1 MKSYFSCLLFLIFLM
16 TSCKDETVNRQ
27 AENAK
32 DVKKKAVIFDH
43 INKGWNFNAQ
53 PTNAVSRSLLNTWTE
68 WRDFHNELA
77 QKPKMTIGAFQKKA
91 KSLSKKIAALTNTI
105 PSPYNKPEIRS
116 RIAVVATKIN
126 ALNLYI
132 NLDAIPE
139 QKVVPLV
146 AEINMELASLQAQL
160 DEIVRKSLIPIEEGE
175 SDFIRMQD
183 TARAISSH
191 TNPENLPGIE

>member
-1 MKSYFSCLLFLIFLM
+1 M
-16 TSCKDETVNRQ
+16 TSCKDEATNRH

-32 DVKKKAVIFDH
+32 NVKKKAIIFDH

-53 PTNAVSRSLLNTWTE
+53 PMNTVSRSLINTWTE

-91 KSLSKKIAALTNTI
+91 KSLSKKVAALTNTI
-105 PSPYNKPEIRS
+105 PNPYNKPEIRS
-116 RIAVVATKIN
+116 RISVVATKIN

-132 NLDAIPE
+132 NLDEIPD
-139 QKVVPLV
+139 QKVVSLV

-175 SDFIRMQD
+175 SDLIRMRD
-183 TARAISSH
+183 TARAIPSH
-191 TNPENLPGIE
+191 TNPENLPEIE